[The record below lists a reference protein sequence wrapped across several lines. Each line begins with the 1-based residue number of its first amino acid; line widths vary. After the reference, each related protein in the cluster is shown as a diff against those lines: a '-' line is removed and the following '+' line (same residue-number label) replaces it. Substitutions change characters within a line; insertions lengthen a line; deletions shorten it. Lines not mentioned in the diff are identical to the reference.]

1 MAINGS
7 DKSFA
12 FMEFPLSMSRQDG
25 FPLDKS
31 SVFYSVAEAET
42 YAQTSP
48 LAYVGQHISVVV
60 DGVSTAYQIKNAAGD
75 LEPMGAAAVSVASD
89 TEVEEMFDEVFGADQ
104 PEA

>member
-12 FMEFPLSMSRQDG
+12 FMEFPLSMSRQDA

-31 SVFYSVAEAET
+31 SVFYSLAEAQT

-60 DGVSTAYQIKNAAGD
+60 EGMSTAYQIKNAAGD
-75 LEPMGAAAVSVASD
+75 LEPMGAAAVAIA
-89 TEVEEMFDEVFGADQ
+89 TNEEVGEMFIEVFGTDA
-104 PEA
+104 

>member
-31 SVFYSVAEAET
+31 SVFYST
-42 YAQTSP
+42 
-48 LAYVGQHISVVV
+48 AYVGQILSVVV
-60 DGVSTAYQIKNAAGD
+60 NGESTAYQIKNAAGD

>member
-31 SVFYSVAEAET
+31 SVYYSLSEAEN
-42 YAQTSP
+42 YAKTSP

-75 LEPMGAAAVSVASD
+75 LEPMGSAAVSVASD
-89 TEVEEMFDEVFGADQ
+89 TEVEEMFDEVFGEDQ
-104 PEA
+104 PET